1 MSREERLRRQ
11 DSWNQIKAKTRVKSD
26 GVSRLLTEIFSQ
38 SPEDLAQLMSDSR
51 LTHAIETLTG
61 LQRQVLQR
69 AGGVDDSRNMNI
81 SYRRQFFVY
90 TKSRFQRS
98 FGDGEIAGVLSGTQG
113 GIYSN
118 QKTVRVAQFYFFYGF
133 AQI

>member
-1 MSREERLRRQ
+1 MRLLETVSGTIEIAAVGHE
-11 DSWNQIKAKTRVKSD
+11 DPKDNGIGHTHNSGKPGSLKAKMV
-26 GVSRLLTEIFSQ
+26 EISGRIY
-38 SPEDLAQLMSDSR
+38 DSCNR
-51 LTHAIETLTG
+51 
-61 LQRQVLQR
+61 
-69 AGGVDDSRNMNI
+69 NI